1 MQIKTTPMRT
11 VTYLGVDVQIPA
23 HHTAVAADGCG
34 QVYSYADTPIEI
46 TTCWRSSNS
55 YDSPYKVP
63 ARVDFAETV
72 EWRNSLQLY
81 PLAEANKVTA
91 ADLKGEIADFPL
103 HVVQAMCDEQVRQ
116 GNPFSPAVF
125 QSHREADL
133 THGGFNW
140 FQSELG
146 QGTWDTIIVKRAF
159 HRMPAAAH
167 PHAELMYTMRIWD
180 ANVKLPAAAHPHA
193 ELMME
198 YAKIA
203 RTTDKPW
210 EHFEVWQNDSC
221 VWKAIHLPMRFY
233 PHMEYRLKPEPK
245 TIRIG
250 EYDVPEPVREPLE
263 NGTTCWYP
271 KLSNI
276 DLIDGYIWCND
287 DTDVRMLSNGLIHLT
302 EEAAKAHAEALLSLT
317 KAAD

>member
-91 ADLKGEIADFPL
+91 ADLKDLPVKPHPHFDLMMKYVEIA
-103 HVVQAMCDEQVRQ
+103 Q
-116 GNPFSPAVF
+116 
-125 QSHREADL
+125 
-133 THGGFNW
+133 
-140 FQSELG
+140 
-146 QGTWDTIIVKRAF
+146 
-159 HRMPAAAH
+159 
-167 PHAELMYTMRIWD
+167 
-180 ANVKLPAAAHPHA
+180 
-193 ELMME
+193 
-198 YAKIA
+198 
-203 RTTDKPW
+203 TTDKPW
-210 EHFEVWQNDSC
+210 EAFQVKGFVDEWVDVSANIIFNENLQ
-221 VWKAIHLPMRFY
+221 
-233 PHMEYRLKPEPK
+233 YRLKPEPPK

>member
-1 MQIKTTPMRT
+1 MKIKTTPMRT
-11 VTYLGVDVQIPA
+11 VTYFGADIKIPA
-23 HHTAVAADGCG
+23 HHIAVAADADGF
-34 QVYSYADTPIEI
+34 VYSYDATPIEI
-46 TTCWRSSNS
+46 TTCWRFSNS
-55 YDSPYKVP
+55 YDSVYKVL
-63 ARVDFAETV
+63 ARVDFADTV

-91 ADLKGEIADFPL
+91 ADLKDLPVKPHPHFDLMMKYVEIA
-103 HVVQAMCDEQVRQ
+103 Q
-116 GNPFSPAVF
+116 
-125 QSHREADL
+125 
-133 THGGFNW
+133 
-140 FQSELG
+140 
-146 QGTWDTIIVKRAF
+146 
-159 HRMPAAAH
+159 
-167 PHAELMYTMRIWD
+167 
-180 ANVKLPAAAHPHA
+180 
-193 ELMME
+193 
-198 YAKIA
+198 
-203 RTTDKPW
+203 TTDKPW
-210 EHFEVWQNDSC
+210 EAFQVKGFVDEWVDVSANIIFNENLQ
-221 VWKAIHLPMRFY
+221 
-233 PHMEYRLKPEPK
+233 YRLKPEPPK

>member
-81 PLAEANKVTA
+81 PLAEANKVIA
-91 ADLKGEIADFPL
+91 ADLKGEIKNFPL

-133 THGGFNW
+133 THGGFDW
-140 FQSELG
+140 FRSELG
-146 QGTWDTIIVKRAF
+146 QETWNAIIFKRAF

-167 PHAELMYTMRIWD
+167 PY
-180 ANVKLPAAAHPHA
+180 A

-203 RTTDKPW
+203 QTTDKPW
-210 EHFEVWQNDSC
+210 THFEVRQSDSG
-221 VWKAIHLPMRFY
+221 VWKAIHLPLRFD
-233 PHMEYRLKPEPK
+233 PHLEYRLKPEPPK

-250 EYDVPEPVREPLE
+250 KYDVPEPVREQLE
-263 NGTTCWYP
+263 DGTEYWGV
-271 KLSNI
+271 
-276 DLIDGYIWCND
+276 DLTAEELAWNYKWNSPAFCNLMW
-287 DTDVRMLSNGLIHLT
+287 RRGLIHLT
-302 EEAAKAHAEALLSLT
+302 KEAAVIHAKALISLT
-317 KAAD
+317 KAAE

>member
-23 HHTAVAADGCG
+23 HHTAVAADGRG

-63 ARVDFAETV
+63 ARVDFAETI
-72 EWRNSLQLY
+72 ECRNSLQLY

-91 ADLKGEIADFPL
+91 ADLKGEIKNFPL

-125 QSHREADL
+125 QSQREADL
-133 THGGFNW
+133 THGGFDW
-140 FQSELG
+140 LQSELG
-146 QGTWDTIIVKRAF
+146 QETWDAIIFKRAF

-167 PHAELMYTMRIWD
+167 PHAELM
-180 ANVKLPAAAHPHA
+180 
-193 ELMME
+193 ME

-203 RTTDKPW
+203 QTTDKPW
-210 EHFEVWQNDSC
+210 THFEVRQNDSC
-221 VWKAIHLPMRFY
+221 VWEAIHLPVSFY
-233 PHMEYRLKPEPK
+233 SHMEYRLKPEPPK

-263 NGTTCWYP
+263 KDTEYWIAHFSLEGLANRFKWYSD
-271 KLSNI
+271 KFDNRVLKS
-276 DLIDGYIWCND
+276 
-287 DTDVRMLSNGLIHLT
+287 GLIHLT
-302 EEAAKAHAEALLSLT
+302 KEAAVIHAEALLSLT
-317 KAAD
+317 QAAD

>member
-1 MQIKTTPMRT
+1 MKIESIPMRT
-11 VTYLGVDVQIPA
+11 VIYFGTKIQIPA
-23 HHTAVAADGCG
+23 HHTAIAVNASGMVHSFEAAPKLDVNVWKATKIGLNNVRLLDYRMTFDKSG
-34 QVYSYADTPIEI
+34 
-46 TTCWRSSNS
+46 
-55 YDSPYKVP
+55 
-63 ARVDFAETV
+63 
-72 EWRNSLQLY
+72 EWRDSLRIY
-81 PLAEANKVTA
+81 PLDYAVQANAVTE
-91 ADLKGEIADFPL
+91 ADLQGEIADFPL

-116 GNPFSPAVF
+116 GNPFSPAAF
-125 QSHREADL
+125 QNHREADL

-146 QGTWDTIIVKRAF
+146 QGTWDAIIFKRAF
-159 HRMPAAAH
+159 HCMPAAAH
-167 PHAELMYTMRIWD
+167 PHAG
-180 ANVKLPAAAHPHA
+180 
-193 ELMME
+193 LMMK
-198 YAKIA
+198 YAEIA
-203 RTTDKPW
+203 QTTDKPW
-210 EHFEVWQNDSC
+210 THFEVRQNDSC

-233 PHMEYRLKPEPK
+233 SHMEYRLKPERK

-263 NGTTCWYP
+263 NGTACWYP

>member
-23 HHTAVAADGCG
+23 HHTAVAADGRG

-63 ARVDFAETV
+63 ARVDFAETI
-72 EWRNSLQLY
+72 ECRNSLQLY

-91 ADLKGEIADFPL
+91 ADLKGEIKNFPL
-103 HVVQAMCDEQVRQ
+103 HVGQAMCDEQVRQ

-133 THGGFNW
+133 THGGFDW
-140 FQSELG
+140 LQSELG
-146 QGTWDTIIVKRAF
+146 QETWDAIIFKRAF

-167 PHAELMYTMRIWD
+167 PHAELM
-180 ANVKLPAAAHPHA
+180 
-193 ELMME
+193 ME

-203 RTTDKPW
+203 QTTDKPW
-210 EHFEVWQNDSC
+210 THFEVRQNDSC
-221 VWKAIHLPMRFY
+221 VWKAIHLPLRFY
-233 PHMEYRLKPEPK
+233 SHMEYRLKPEPPK

-250 EYDVPEPVREPLE
+250 EYDVPVPVREPLE
-263 NGTTCWYP
+263 DDKEYWGV
-271 KLSNI
+271 
-276 DLIDGYIWCND
+276 DLTAEELAWNYKWNSAVFCNLMW
-287 DTDVRMLSNGLIHLT
+287 RRGLIHLT
-302 EEAAKAHAEALLSLT
+302 KEAAVIHAKALLSLT

>member
-46 TTCWRSSNS
+46 TTCWRSSTS
-55 YDSPYKVP
+55 YDSPYEVP

-91 ADLKGEIADFPL
+91 ADLKGEIENFPL

-125 QSHREADL
+125 QSHRKANL
-133 THGGFNW
+133 IHGGFNW

-146 QGTWDTIIVKRAF
+146 QETWDAIIFKRAF

-167 PHAELMYTMRIWD
+167 RHAG
-180 ANVKLPAAAHPHA
+180 
-193 ELMME
+193 LMMK
-198 YAKIA
+198 YAEIA
-203 RTTDKPW
+203 QTTDKPW
-210 EHFEVWQNDSC
+210 EHFELRRKKSAVWE
-221 VWKAIHLPMRFY
+221 AIYAPIPFY
-233 PHMEYRLKPEPK
+233 DNVEYRLKPEPPK

-263 NGTTCWYP
+263 KDTEYWIASFSLAELADSFKWYSD
-271 KLSNI
+271 KFDNRVLK
-276 DLIDGYIWCND
+276 
-287 DTDVRMLSNGLIHLT
+287 NGLIHLT
-302 EEAAKAHAEALLSLT
+302 KEAAVIHAKALMSLT
-317 KAAD
+317 KAAE

>member
-1 MQIKTTPMRT
+1 MKPFYLEVALKGAVLNNT
-11 VTYLGVDVQIPA
+11 VT
-23 HHTAVAADGCG
+23 
-34 QVYSYADTPIEI
+34 E
-46 TTCWRSSNS
+46 
-55 YDSPYKVP
+55 
-63 ARVDFAETV
+63 
-72 EWRNSLQLY
+72 
-81 PLAEANKVTA
+81 
-91 ADLKGEIADFPL
+91 ADLQGEIADFPL

-116 GNPFSPAVF
+116 RNPFSPAVF

-146 QGTWDTIIVKRAF
+146 QETWDAIIFKRAF

-167 PHAELMYTMRIWD
+167 PHAG
-180 ANVKLPAAAHPHA
+180 
-193 ELMME
+193 LMMK
-198 YAKIA
+198 YAEIA
-203 RTTDKPW
+203 QTTDKPW
-210 EHFEVWQNDSC
+210 THFEVRRNKSA
-221 VWKAIHLPMRFY
+221 VWEAIYVPMPFY
-233 PHMEYRLKPEPK
+233 ANMEYRLKPEPPK

-263 NGTTCWYP
+263 NGATCWYP

-287 DTDVRMLSNGLIHLT
+287 DTDMRMLSNGLIHLT

>member
-1 MQIKTTPMRT
+1 MKIETIPMRT
-11 VTYLGVDVQIPA
+11 VTYFGTKIQIPA
-23 HHTAVAADGCG
+23 HHTAIAVDASGMVHSFEAAPKLDVNVWKATKISLNNVHLLYCR
-34 QVYSYADTPIEI
+34 I
-46 TTCWRSSNS
+46 TFDKSG
-55 YDSPYKVP
+55 
-63 ARVDFAETV
+63 
-72 EWRNSLQLY
+72 EWRDSLQIY
-81 PLAEANKVTA
+81 PLDYAVQANTVTE
-91 ADLKGEIADFPL
+91 ADLQGEIADFPL

-116 GNPFSPAVF
+116 GNPFSPSVF
-125 QSHREADL
+125 RDDKLADRPK
-133 THGGFNW
+133 GGFTW
-140 FQSELG
+140 ACSTRGHDFWYELIG
-146 QGTWDTIIVKRAF
+146 SRDFDLIPSPK
-159 HRMPAAAH
+159 
-167 PHAELMYTMRIWD
+167 
-180 ANVKLPAAAHPHA
+180 AHPHA

-210 EHFEVWQNDSC
+210 THFEVWQNDSC

-287 DTDVRMLSNGLIHLT
+287 DTDMRMLSNGLIHLT

>member
-1 MQIKTTPMRT
+1 MKIETIPMRT
-11 VTYLGVDVQIPA
+11 VTYFGTKIQIPA
-23 HHTAVAADGCG
+23 HHTAIAVDASGMVHSFEAAPKLDVNVWKATKISLNNVHLLDCRMTFDKSG
-34 QVYSYADTPIEI
+34 
-46 TTCWRSSNS
+46 
-55 YDSPYKVP
+55 
-63 ARVDFAETV
+63 
-72 EWRNSLQLY
+72 EWRDSLQIY
-81 PLAEANKVTA
+81 PLDYAVQANAVTK
-91 ADLKGEIADFPL
+91 ADLQGEIADFPL

-146 QGTWDTIIVKRAF
+146 QGTWDAIIFKRAF
-159 HRMPAAAH
+159 HCM
-167 PHAELMYTMRIWD
+167 
-180 ANVKLPAAAHPHA
+180 PAAAHPHA

-210 EHFEVWQNDSC
+210 EHFEVRQNDSR
-221 VWKAIHLPMRFY
+221 VWKAIHLPVRFY
-233 PHMEYRLKPEPK
+233 SHMEYRLKPEPK

-263 NGTTCWYP
+263 NGATCWYP

>member
-23 HHTAVAADGCG
+23 HHTAVAADSYG

-46 TTCWRSSNS
+46 TTYWRSSNS

-72 EWRNSLQLY
+72 EWRNSLQLF
-81 PLAEANKVTA
+81 PLAEANKVT
-91 ADLKGEIADFPL
+91 
-103 HVVQAMCDEQVRQ
+103 
-116 GNPFSPAVF
+116 
-125 QSHREADL
+125 
-133 THGGFNW
+133 
-140 FQSELG
+140 
-146 QGTWDTIIVKRAF
+146 
-159 HRMPAAAH
+159 
-167 PHAELMYTMRIWD
+167 
-180 ANVKLPAAAHPHA
+180 AAAHPHA

-210 EHFEVWQNDSC
+210 THFEVRQNDSC
-221 VWKAIHLPMRFY
+221 VWEAIHRPVSFY
-233 PHMEYRLKPEPK
+233 SHMEYRLKPEQK

-263 NGTTCWYP
+263 NGATCWYP

-287 DTDVRMLSNGLIHLT
+287 DTDLRMLSNGLIHLT

>member
-1 MQIKTTPMRT
+1 MKIKTTPMRT
-11 VTYLGVDVQIPA
+11 VTYFGADIKIPA
-23 HHTAVAADGCG
+23 HHIAVAADADGF
-34 QVYSYADTPIEI
+34 VYSYDATPIEI

-55 YDSPYKVP
+55 YDSAYKVL
-63 ARVDFAETV
+63 ARVDFAYTV

-91 ADLKGEIADFPL
+91 ADLKDLPVKPHPHFDLMMKYVEIA
-103 HVVQAMCDEQVRQ
+103 Q
-116 GNPFSPAVF
+116 
-125 QSHREADL
+125 
-133 THGGFNW
+133 
-140 FQSELG
+140 
-146 QGTWDTIIVKRAF
+146 
-159 HRMPAAAH
+159 
-167 PHAELMYTMRIWD
+167 
-180 ANVKLPAAAHPHA
+180 
-193 ELMME
+193 
-198 YAKIA
+198 
-203 RTTDKPW
+203 TTDKPW
-210 EHFEVWQNDSC
+210 EAFQVKGFVDEWVDVSANIIFNENLQ
-221 VWKAIHLPMRFY
+221 
-233 PHMEYRLKPEPK
+233 YRLKPEPPK

>member
-91 ADLKGEIADFPL
+91 ADLKGGIKNFPL

-116 GNPFSPAVF
+116 GNPFSPTVF

-146 QGTWDTIIVKRAF
+146 QETWDAIIFKRAF
-159 HRMPAAAH
+159 HRM
-167 PHAELMYTMRIWD
+167 
-180 ANVKLPAAAHPHA
+180 PAAAHPHA

-210 EHFEVWQNDSC
+210 THFEVRQNDSC
-221 VWKAIHLPMRFY
+221 VWEAIHLPVCFY
-233 PHMEYRLKPEPK
+233 SHMEYRLKPEPK

>member
-23 HHTAVAADGCG
+23 HHTAVAADSCG

-46 TTCWRSSNS
+46 TTYWRSSNS

-72 EWRNSLQLY
+72 EWRNSLQLF

-91 ADLKGEIADFPL
+91 ADLKGEIKNFPL

-140 FQSELG
+140 SQSELG
-146 QGTWDTIIVKRAF
+146 QGTWDAIILKCAF
-159 HRMPAAAH
+159 HCM
-167 PHAELMYTMRIWD
+167 
-180 ANVKLPAAAHPHA
+180 PAAAHPHA

-203 RTTDKPW
+203 QTTDKPW
-210 EHFEVWQNDSC
+210 THFEVRQNKSA
-221 VWKAIHLPMRFY
+221 VWEAIYVPTPFY
-233 PHMEYRLKPEPK
+233 DNQEYRLKPEPLK

-263 NGTTCWYP
+263 NGATCWYP

-287 DTDVRMLSNGLIHLT
+287 DTDVRMLKYGLIHLT

>member
-1 MQIKTTPMRT
+1 MKIKNTPMRT

-81 PLAEANKVTA
+81 PLAEANKV
-91 ADLKGEIADFPL
+91 
-103 HVVQAMCDEQVRQ
+103 
-116 GNPFSPAVF
+116 
-125 QSHREADL
+125 
-133 THGGFNW
+133 
-140 FQSELG
+140 
-146 QGTWDTIIVKRAF
+146 
-159 HRMPAAAH
+159 
-167 PHAELMYTMRIWD
+167 
-180 ANVKLPAAAHPHA
+180 PAAAHPHA

-203 RTTDKPW
+203 QTTDEPW
-210 EHFEVWQNDSC
+210 THFELRQNDSC
-221 VWKAIHLPMRFY
+221 VWEAIHLPVCFY
-233 PHMEYRLKPEPK
+233 SHMEYRLKPEPPK

-263 NGTTCWYP
+263 KDTEYWIAHFSLAELANRFKWYSDQFDNRVL
-271 KLSNI
+271 K
-276 DLIDGYIWCND
+276 
-287 DTDVRMLSNGLIHLT
+287 NGLIHLT
-302 EEAAKAHAEALLSLT
+302 KEAAVIHAKALMSLT
-317 KAAD
+317 KAAE

>member
-1 MQIKTTPMRT
+1 MKIEATPMRT

-23 HHTAVAADGCG
+23 HHTAVATDGCG

-55 YDSPYKVP
+55 YDSPYKVS

-91 ADLKGEIADFPL
+91 ADLKGEIKNFPL

-125 QSHREADL
+125 QSLREADL
-133 THGGFNW
+133 AQGGFNW
-140 FQSELG
+140 RQSELG
-146 QGTWDTIIVKRAF
+146 QKTWDAIIFKRAF
-159 HRMPAAAH
+159 HHM
-167 PHAELMYTMRIWD
+167 
-180 ANVKLPAAAHPHA
+180 PAAAHPHA

-203 RTTDKPW
+203 QTTDKPW
-210 EHFEVWQNDSC
+210 THFEVRQNDSC
-221 VWKAIHLPMRFY
+221 VWEAIYVPVPFY
-233 PHMEYRLKPEPK
+233 DNMEYRLKPEPPK

-250 EYDVPEPVREPLE
+250 EYDVPEPVHEPLE
-263 NGTTCWYP
+263 DDKEYWGADPTAKELVWNCKW
-271 KLSNI
+271 NNAVF
-276 DLIDGYIWCND
+276 CNL
-287 DTDVRMLSNGLIHLT
+287 MLRRGLIHLT
-302 EEAAKAHAEALLSLT
+302 KEAAVIHAKALLSLT
-317 KAAD
+317 KAAE

>member
-46 TTCWRSSNS
+46 TTCWRFSNS
-55 YDSPYKVP
+55 YDSVYKVL
-63 ARVDFAETV
+63 ARVDFADTV

-81 PLAEANKVTA
+81 PLAEANKMTA
-91 ADLKGEIADFPL
+91 ANLKDLPVKPHPHFDLMMKYVEIA
-103 HVVQAMCDEQVRQ
+103 Q
-116 GNPFSPAVF
+116 
-125 QSHREADL
+125 
-133 THGGFNW
+133 
-140 FQSELG
+140 
-146 QGTWDTIIVKRAF
+146 
-159 HRMPAAAH
+159 
-167 PHAELMYTMRIWD
+167 
-180 ANVKLPAAAHPHA
+180 
-193 ELMME
+193 
-198 YAKIA
+198 
-203 RTTDKPW
+203 TTDKPW
-210 EHFEVWQNDSC
+210 EAFQVKWFVDEWVDVSADILFNENLQ
-221 VWKAIHLPMRFY
+221 
-233 PHMEYRLKPEPK
+233 YRLKPEPPK

-263 NGTTCWYP
+263 NGATCWYP